1 MEAYRHQLHT
11 YQTSHGPRPLLEEFI
26 PLKNMSIEESEKP
39 APMEKANWMVSAQ
52 LWSSPTA
59 ADATERSVP
68 QLKESAENCF
78 ALISKPRCGGA
89 FHPFSKDKNKDSTVP
104 PPPPPSSPRRHPF
117 FLPFYWGSSP
127 ELALA
132 SVDGGMEEQIE
143 SRGSERW
150 TGCKVSGGDQPQSV
164 ATPKQI
170 RELMKVDGLTNDEVK
185 SHLRSTDCTP
195 EGRCRRPRGG
205 GWAAAGGSGR
215 HLGPPR
221 NTPRR
226 QRLPRGPQ
234 CTVRITPRRTSAL
247 RRRCRRT
254 ITDPLHLL
262 RRLFEAP
269 RPPSASVP
277 AAAAAR
283 YKGRQGSSE
292 SDPRERSESFEEE
305 QGREPGTEGGG
316 GGLEEEVEEMEAEKG
331 LVWSSQRTA
340 PFCSSSEKFLM

>member
-215 HLGPPR
+215 HLGPPGIR
-221 NTPRR
+221 HVGSGCRGAHNVRCASLRGALLPSAAVAAGLLQTPS
-226 QRLPRGPQ
+226 
-234 CTVRITPRRTSAL
+234 TSSGGCL
-247 RRRCRRT
+247 KLHGHLQ
-254 ITDPLHLL
+254 PLYPLL
-262 RRLFEAP
+262 RRP
-269 RPPSASVP
+269 GIRGV
-277 AAAAAR
+277 
-283 YKGRQGSSE
+283 KGRRSRTHGSDRRASKR
-292 SDPRERSESFEEE
+292 SREGSRGRREEE
-305 QGREPGTEGGG
+305 EGWR
-316 GGLEEEVEEMEAEKG
+316 K
-331 LVWSSQRTA
+331 R
-340 PFCSSSEKFLM
+340 